1 MNQVYKGSS
10 RNTCNN
16 VNDYSRVKK
25 PKMSDHTSAE
35 VDLSPSAPRL
45 NVKHAKLADL
55 RAPVLTQFSPGTLL
69 NLLRVVV
76 VVLLDAV
83 MMSLAWLIAER
94 VGTPIEGFYLVWRPD
109 GQLGFLLPILTVSIG
124 ILAASGLYGT
134 DDKRRRFQNL
144 IKSLTLAQIVLLITA
159 YLFQPKI
166 WVSRS
171 VFLLAWVL
179 SLILV
184 CGERL
189 LLHFAVV
196 NLRSKYVALQQPI
209 FLLGSPEDIEK
220 AKQLLSRS
228 NQFNIQKRSHQFNL
242 RGAADLSIRN
252 NPELWAETLNYI
264 RSQKVSE
271 VFICSWSSVKD
282 PIILFW
288 ELKSAGLRLR
298 VLPVS
303 LELPR
308 QWTEIKMI
316 GWVTTL
322 RFSSPPIIGSDF
334 FFKRCF
340 DLIASSLILLV
351 LSLPFLIIA
360 ISIKL
365 DSPGPV
371 FYKQTRVGLKGRH
384 FKVWKFR
391 TMVVNA
397 SQLQKELEAK
407 NEVKGGVLFKMKN
420 DPRITKVGKFLR
432 RYSLDELPQLINVV
446 RGEMSLVGPRPL
458 PLRDVERFSEH
469 HLMRHEILPGI
480 TGLWQV
486 CGRSNVTSE
495 EVFDLDLTYIQ
506 HWSLALDFK
515 ILIQTV
521 KAVLAK
527 EGAY

>member
-1 MNQVYKGSS
+1 MNRDASDFSS
-10 RNTCNN
+10 
-16 VNDYSRVKK
+16 
-25 PKMSDHTSAE
+25 
-35 VDLSPSAPRL
+35 
-45 NVKHAKLADL
+45 LADTNGSFMYTKNRDL
-55 RAPVLTQFSPGTLL
+55 RTPAITQISDGTILNWFRVAVL
-69 NLLRVVV
+69 
-76 VVLLDAV
+76 VLLDSL
-83 MMSLAWLIAER
+83 MLSLAWVIADKI
-94 VGTPIEGFYLVWRPD
+94 GTPVEGFHLIWETEEQPGLLVA
-109 GQLGFLLPILTVSIG
+109 IVIVSLG

-134 DDKRRRFQNL
+134 DDKRRRFQSL
-144 IKSLTLAQIVLLITA
+144 IQSLTIAHIVLLVTA
-159 YLFQPKI
+159 YLYQPQV

-171 VFLLAWVL
+171 VFLLAWLL
-179 SLILV
+179 SLIFV

-196 NLRSKYVALQQPI
+196 RLRSKYVALQQPI
-209 FLLGSPEDIEK
+209 FLLGNPDDIEK
-220 AKQLLSRS
+220 AKELLNRCNQFHVQNRS
-228 NQFNIQKRSHQFNL
+228 NQFNIK
-242 RGAADLSIRN
+242 GCADLSVRN
-252 NPELWAETLNYI
+252 NPALWAETLNTI
-264 RSQKVSE
+264 HSKKVNE
-271 VFICSWSSVKD
+271 VFICSWTSVKD

-322 RFSSPPIIGSDF
+322 RFSSPPLIGSDF
-334 FFKRCF
+334 LLKRSF
-340 DLIASSLILLV
+340 DLVASSLILLL
-351 LSLPFLIIA
+351 LSLPFLLIA
-360 ISIKL
+360 ILIKL
-365 DSPGPV
+365 DSPGSV

-391 TMVVNA
+391 TMVENA

-407 NEVKGGVLFKMKN
+407 NEVKGGVLFKMKD
-420 DPRITKVGKFLR
+420 DPRITKVGRVLR

-469 HLMRHEILPGI
+469 HLIRHEILPGI

-486 CGRSNVTSE
+486 CGRSNVNSE

-506 HWSLALDFK
+506 HWTLALDFK
-515 ILIQTV
+515 ILIQTL